1 MSDQTTT
8 KHKRTLEGV
17 VTSNKMQDT
26 IVVRVEYSEKHPL
39 YGKYM
44 SRSTKFHVNDK
55 GNKCQIGDHVS
66 IQECRPL
73 SKTKNW
79 QLVDIIE
86 KAQ

>member
-1 MSDQTTT
+1 MNDQTT

-26 IVVRVEYSEKHPL
+26 IVVRVEYSEKHPV

-44 SRSTKFHVNDK
+44 RRSTKLHVNDK
-55 GNKCQIGDHVS
+55 GNTCGMGDRVS